1 MWKYILK
8 DMGETMRYL
17 PYGLV
22 AGVFFLLIFGA
33 VNRWRTKRNKPPV
46 AVLAM
51 SAFMTYVVI
60 ILCITFLSRENGTRI
75 GIDLDL
81 FSTWG
86 INERNNAFVI
96 ENVLL
101 FIPYGIVCAW
111 AFKALRR
118 FFPCAMIG
126 LATSI
131 AVECMQ
137 LYTGRGYFQVDDILT
152 NLLGSIVGYVVFR
165 IFWREGRHGVG

>member
-8 DMGETMRYL
+8 DMRETMRYL

-22 AGVFFLLIFGA
+22 AGAFFLLMFGA

-51 SAFMTYVVI
+51 SAFMTYVII

-165 IFWREGRHGVG
+165 IFWREGRHGVS